1 MNSPENIKMVDS
13 ILFTKAV
20 GHIADVS
27 ADLSL
32 PEGANIQELLNNNEK
47 ETAQKNQE
55 NENTEESQEE
65 QSS

>member
-47 ETAQKNQE
+47 ETDKKNPEE
-55 NENTEESQEE
+55 NQEE
-65 QSS
+65 QSPQ

>member
-1 MNSPENIKMVDS
+1 MVDS

-47 ETAQKNQE
+47 ETDKKNPEE
-55 NENTEESQEE
+55 NQEE
-65 QSS
+65 QSPQ